1 MFFFSM
7 GMLAVSGIG
16 AAAILERVHSTAG
29 KVAVYAVYRFTMIA
43 VMVCMAFLLKSW
55 VFAAFYVLYYLI
67 MGGQDTVEGVLLH
80 QVVPNEQRGTVMSMQ
95 SLALRF
101 GGMISQAL
109 CGVLLLKI
117 ELMQVW
123 LFLAVMH
130 AVGYLLCLL
139 LFLKRKKLDIRENVK
154 KMGEKAENLTCP

>member
-1 MFFFSM
+1 MA
-7 GMLAVSGIG
+7 MLAVSGIG
-16 AAAILERVHSTAG
+16 AAAVLERVKTTTG
-29 KVAVYAVYRFTMIA
+29 KVAVYAAYRFTMIGMMA
-43 VMVCMAFLLKSW
+43 CMAFIGQAPLFIFL
-55 VFAAFYVLYYLI
+55 YVLYYTA
-67 MGGQDTVEGVLLH
+67 MGGQDTVDAVLLH
-80 QVVPNEQRGTVMSMQ
+80 EAVPNSQRGTVMSIQ

-123 LFLAVMH
+123 LLLAVIH
-130 AVGYLLCLL
+130 AIGFMLCLW
-139 LFLKRKKLDIRENVK
+139 LFGKRRKAKADKNVK